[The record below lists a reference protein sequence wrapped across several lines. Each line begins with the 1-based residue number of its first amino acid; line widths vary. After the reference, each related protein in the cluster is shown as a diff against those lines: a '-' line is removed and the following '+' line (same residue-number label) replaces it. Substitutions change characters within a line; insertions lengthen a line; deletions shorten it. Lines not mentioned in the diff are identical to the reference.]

1 MKVLI
6 IDHNREIIGS
16 LRKATEYLQVE
27 LLSVGQADEGIRI
40 CQEEGCDIVML
51 RDSTFPSASAETL
64 QTLRNCSAMPE
75 VVIYAE
81 EGDSLHAEQAL
92 LGGAWDYVVGRH
104 PEKIM
109 AQLLH
114 RVVRYR
120 RNNNQEQGHELVNFK
135 RLLEQEIIGSS
146 AVLQNCLN
154 LVTQVALSD
163 ASVLITG
170 ATGTGKELFA
180 QAIHNISQRSN
191 KRFTVIDCA
200 ALPSTLVES
209 ILFGHAKGSFT
220 GADTT
225 RKGLIKQADGGTL
238 FLDEIGEM
246 PLEIQKKFLRVLQEQ
261 EYLPVGSNTREK
273 SNFRLVAATNRNL
286 EKMVEEGT
294 FRADLLFRL
303 KTFELELPP
312 LKERKADI
320 AELTYHFRNRF
331 LKKYKLKKKKTSTD
345 YMLLLNQYDWPGNVR
360 ELAQAV
366 EYSITSARDS
376 LVLESA
382 HLPVNIRL
390 AVTQKKLKAQN
401 STTSPLA
408 QDGLPVQLD
417 AMPTL
422 RQAREEATLS
432 CERRYLTHLLELTG
446 RDIRKCC
453 AAAALSRSRLYD
465 LLKKH
470 NLLQRNS
477 TSHDTSLQ

>member
-1 MKVLI
+1 MKILI
-6 IDHNREIIGS
+6 IDDNREIIGS
-16 LRKATEYLQVE
+16 LRKATELLQVE
-27 LLSVGQADEGIRI
+27 LLSADHAEEGIKV
-40 CQEEGCDIVML
+40 CQKEECDIVML
-51 RDSTFPSASAETL
+51 RDIIFSSVLAETL
-64 QTLRNCSAMPE
+64 QTLRNCSGMPE

-81 EGDSLHAEQAL
+81 EGNSQHAEQAL
-92 LGGAWDYVVGRH
+92 LGGAWDYVVDRH
-104 PEKIM
+104 PEKVI
-109 AQLLH
+109 AKLLH

-120 RNNNQEQGHELVNFK
+120 RNSVQEHGHELASSK
-135 RLLEQEIIGSS
+135 LLLEQKIIGSS
-146 AVLQNCLN
+146 AAIQNCLN

-180 QAIHNISQRSN
+180 QAIHNISLRKL

-209 ILFGHAKGSFT
+209 ILFGHTKGSFT
-220 GADTT
+220 GADTS

-261 EYLPVGSNTREK
+261 EYLPVGSNTKEK
-273 SNFRLVAATNRNL
+273 SDFRLVAATNRNL
-286 EKMVEEGT
+286 EKMVKEGT

-312 LKERKADI
+312 LKERKTDI
-320 AELTYHFRNRF
+320 AELAYHFRNRL
-331 LKKYKLKKKKTSTD
+331 LKKYKMKKKRTSTD

-360 ELAQAV
+360 ELAQAI

-390 AVTQKKLKAQN
+390 AVTQKKLKAHN
-401 STTSPLA
+401 NTTSPAA
-408 QDGLPVQLD
+408 QESLSDELD
-417 AMPTL
+417 AIPPL
-422 RQAREEATLS
+422 RQVREEATLTS
-432 CERRYLTHLLELTG
+432 ERQYLSRLLQLTG
-446 RDIRKCC
+446 GDIRQCC
-453 AAAALSRSRLYD
+453 ATAALSRSRLYD

-470 NLLQRNS
+470 NLLQRETTFN
-477 TSHDTSLQ
+477 DTGAG

>member
-6 IDHNREIIGS
+6 IDHNREIICS
-16 LRKATEYLQVE
+16 VRKATEHLKVE
-27 LLSVGQADEGIRI
+27 HLSAGQIEEGIRI
-40 CQEEGCDIVML
+40 CQEEKCDIVML
-51 RDSTFPSASAETL
+51 RDMFSLSALAETL
-64 QTLRNCSAMPE
+64 QTLRNCSVMPE

-81 EGDSLHAEQAL
+81 EGNSQHAAQAL
-92 LGGAWDYVVGRH
+92 LGGAWDYVANKH
-104 PEKIM
+104 PEKNISE
-109 AQLLH
+109 LLP

-120 RNNNQEQGHELVNFK
+120 RNSIKAHGHELTHSK
-135 RLLEQEIIGSS
+135 QLLEQEIIGSS
-146 AVLQNCLN
+146 AAIQKCLN

-163 ASVLITG
+163 ASVLIVG

-180 QAIHNISQRSN
+180 QAIHNISQRRD

-220 GADTT
+220 GADTSH
-225 RKGLIKQADGGTL
+225 KGLIKQADGGTL

-261 EYLPVGSNTREK
+261 EYLPVGSNTKEM
-273 SNFRLVAATNRNL
+273 SNFRLIAATNRNL
-286 EKMVEEGT
+286 EKMVKEGT

-312 LKERKADI
+312 LKERKTDI
-320 AELTYHFRNRF
+320 AELTYHFRNRL

-366 EYSITSARDS
+366 EYSITSAGDS
-376 LVLESA
+376 LMLESA

-401 STTSPLA
+401 DTTSPA
-408 QDGLPVQLD
+408 AIDGLPDELHT
-417 AMPTL
+417 MPTL
-422 RQAREEATLS
+422 RQVREEATLTS
-432 CERRYLTHLLELTG
+432 ERHYLSHLLKLTG
-446 RDIRKCC
+446 GDIRQCC
-453 AAAALSRSRLYD
+453 TTAALSRSRLYD

-470 NLLQRNS
+470 NLLQR
-477 TSHDTSLQ
+477 DTTFNDTYAR